1 MIPRPA
7 AANHNA
13 NTTLVGGSMIFI
25 STRMDITSIYNL
37 SISTST
43 YTLPTIE
50 QVSRRRVIGDFRGYR
65 RLIAYIA
72 VFDREGVVRC
82 W

>member
-1 MIPRPA
+1 MVVVVVNLTWI
-7 AANHNA
+7 
-13 NTTLVGGSMIFI
+13 LYII
-25 STRMDITSIYNL
+25 SLGRS
-37 SISTST
+37 
-43 YTLPTIE
+43 
-50 QVSRRRVIGDFRGYR
+50 RVIGIGDYRGYR